1 MNAAT
6 DDTTKSAS
14 GSRTG
19 WNFHELYLW
28 HDTGTGAQFFPAGL
42 TVEPGEHAENAA
54 TKRRFRNLMEVSG
67 LVDRLVPVKAEA
79 LDEDDLALFH
89 TRDYIRRIKAMS
101 DDRGGEASYLT
112 PFGRGSYEIACLAAG
127 GTYAL
132 MDKVLSG
139 EIDNGYALVRPPG
152 HHAEADKGMGFCLFG
167 NIPIAILKNRAKHRF
182 DRVATVDWDVH
193 HGNGTQAAFWRDPGV
208 LTISL
213 HQERLYPHD
222 SGDRSERGED
232 AGFGYNINI
241 PLPAGSGDGAYLAA
255 FEQVVLPA
263 LAAYKPD
270 LIVVPSGFDA
280 SASDPLGR
288 MMLHSDTYRT
298 MTRMLMEAAAAYCGG
313 RLAMSHEGG
322 YSAAY
327 VPYCG
332 LAVME
337 ELSGIKTPIDDPF
350 LPVFLNYHGQA
361 LQPHQQAAI
370 SAAAEL
376 VASIR

>member
-1 MNAAT
+1 M
-6 DDTTKSAS
+6 TK
-14 GSRTG
+14 TG

-28 HDTGTGAQFFPAGL
+28 HDTGNAAQFFPAGL

-67 LVDRLVPVKAEA
+67 LSEQLVSVKSEPVT
-79 LDEDDLALFH
+79 EDDLALFH
-89 TRDYIRRIKAMS
+89 TRDYIRRIKAES
-101 DDRGGEASYLT
+101 DDRGGDASYLT

-139 EIDNGYALVRPPG
+139 ELSNGYALVRPPG
-152 HHAEADKGMGFCLFG
+152 HHAESDKGMGFCLFG
-167 NIPIAILKNRAKHRF
+167 NVPVAILKNRRKHGF
-182 DRVATVDWDVH
+182 ERVATVDWDVH
-193 HGNGTQAAFWRDPGV
+193 HGNGTQAAFWTDPGV

-222 SGDRSERGED
+222 SGDREERGAE
-232 AGFGYNINI
+232 AGFGYNLNI
-241 PLPAGSGDGAYLAA
+241 PLPAGSGHGAYIAA

-263 LAAYKPD
+263 LRAYKPD
-270 LIVVPSGFDA
+270 LIVVPSGFDGSGA
-280 SASDPLGR
+280 DPLGR

-298 MTRMLMEAAAAYCGG
+298 MTRLLMETADALCGG
-313 RLAMSHEGG
+313 RLVMSHEGG

-337 ELSGIKTPIDDPF
+337 QLSGIKTPIDDPF
-350 LPVFLNYHGQA
+350 LPVFQNYHGQD
-361 LQPHQQAAI
+361 LRPWQQEAI
-370 SAAAEL
+370 AAAAAL
-376 VASIR
+376 VNAIRG

>member
-1 MNAAT
+1 MNGEQT
-6 DDTTKSAS
+6 MK
-14 GSRTG
+14 TG

-28 HDTGTGAQFFPAGL
+28 HDTGAAAQFFPASL
-42 TVEPGEHAENAA
+42 TVEPGEHAENAE

-67 LVDRLVPVKAEA
+67 LTDQLASVKSVPV
-79 LDEDDLALFH
+79 DEDDLALFH
-89 TRDYIRRIKAMS
+89 TRDYIRRIKALS
-101 DDRGGEASYLT
+101 DDRGGDASYLT

-127 GTYAL
+127 GTFAL

-139 EIDNGYALVRPPG
+139 ELQNGYALVRPPG
-152 HHAEADKGMGFCLFG
+152 HHAESDNGMGFCLFG
-167 NIPIAILKNRAKHRF
+167 NVPVAILKSRKKHRF
-182 DRVATVDWDVH
+182 ERVATVDWDVH
-193 HGNGTQAAFWRDPGV
+193 HGNGTQAAFWTDPNV

-222 SGDRSERGED
+222 SGDREERG
-232 AGFGYNINI
+232 AGAGYGYNLNV
-241 PLPAGSGDGAYLAA
+241 PLPAGCGHGAYIAA

-263 LAAYKPD
+263 LTAYRPD

-280 SASDPLGR
+280 SGADPLGR
-288 MMLHSDTYRT
+288 MMLHSDTYRA
-298 MTRMLMEAAAAYCGG
+298 MTRMLMEAAGDLCGG
-313 RLAMSHEGG
+313 RLVMSHEGG

-337 ELSGIKTPIDDPF
+337 QLSGIRTHIDDRF
-350 LPVFLNYHGQA
+350 LPVFLNYRGQD
-361 LQPHQQAAI
+361 LRPWQQDAI

-376 VASIR
+376 LVGIRP

>member
-1 MNAAT
+1 V
-6 DDTTKSAS
+6 K
-14 GSRTG
+14 TG

-28 HDTGTGAQFFPAGL
+28 HDTGAAAQFFPAGL

-54 TKRRFRNLMEVSG
+54 TKRRFKNLMEVAG
-67 LVDRLVPVKAEA
+67 LTEQLVSIKSTPVT
-79 LDEDDLALFH
+79 EDDLARFH
-89 TRDYIRRIKAMS
+89 TRDYIRRIKAQS
-101 DDRGGEASYLT
+101 DDRGGDASYLT

-127 GTYAL
+127 GTFAL
-132 MDKVLSG
+132 MDAVLSG
-139 EIDNGYALVRPPG
+139 EVDNGYALVRPPG

-167 NIPIAILKNRAKHRF
+167 NIPVAILKSRTKHRF
-182 DRVATVDWDVH
+182 ERVATVDWDVH
-193 HGNGTQAAFWRDPGV
+193 HGNGTQAAFWSDPGV

-222 SGDRSERGED
+222 SGDLTERG
-232 AGFGYNINI
+232 AGAGEGYNINV
-241 PLPAGSGDGAYLAA
+241 PLPAGSGHGAYIAA

-263 LAAYKPD
+263 LKAYKPD

-280 SASDPLGR
+280 SGADPLGR
-288 MMLHSDTYRT
+288 MMIHSGTYRE
-298 MTRMLMEAAAAYCGG
+298 MTRLLMDAANIYCGG
-313 RLAMSHEGG
+313 RLVMSHEGG

-350 LPVFLNYHGQA
+350 LKVFQNYHGQ
-361 LQPHQQAAI
+361 LIQPHQQAAI
-370 SAAAEL
+370 AAAAEL
-376 VASIR
+376 VSGIGG

>member
-1 MNAAT
+1 M
-6 DDTTKSAS
+6 K
-14 GSRTG
+14 TG

-28 HDTGTGAQFFPAGL
+28 HETGPASQFFPASL
-42 TVEPGEHAENAA
+42 TVEAGEHAENAA

-67 LVDRLVPVKAEA
+67 LTDQLVSVKSTPIE
-79 LDEDDLALFH
+79 EEDLARFH
-89 TRDYIRRIKAMS
+89 TLDYIRRIKALS
-101 DDRGGEASYLT
+101 DDRGGDASYLT

-167 NIPIAILKNRAKHRF
+167 NIPVAILKARTKHRF

-193 HGNGTQAAFWRDPGV
+193 HGNGTQAAFWSDPGV

-222 SGDRSERGED
+222 SGDREERGEG

-241 PLPAGSGDGAYLAA
+241 PLPAGSGHSAYIAA
-255 FEQVVLPA
+255 FEQVVLQA
-263 LAAYKPD
+263 LRAYKPE

-280 SASDPLGR
+280 SGADPLGR
-288 MMLHSDTYRT
+288 MMIHSETYRE
-298 MTRMLMEAAAAYCGG
+298 MTRMLMGAADELCGG
-313 RLAMSHEGG
+313 RLMMSHEGG

-337 ELSGIKTPIDDPF
+337 QLSGIKTHIDDPF
-350 LPVFLNYHGQA
+350 LPVFENYAGQR
-361 LQPHQQAAI
+361 LRSWQQEAI
-370 SAAAEL
+370 AQAAEL
-376 VASIR
+376 IAGFSF